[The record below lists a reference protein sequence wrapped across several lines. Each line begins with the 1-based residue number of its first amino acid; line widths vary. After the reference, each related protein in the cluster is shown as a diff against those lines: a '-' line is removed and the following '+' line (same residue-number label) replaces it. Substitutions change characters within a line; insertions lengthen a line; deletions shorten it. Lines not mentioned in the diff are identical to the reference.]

1 MTVTLCVMMA
11 SVIVLATGTVLA
23 VSLINFRSAA
33 TTEAEML
40 QERQRIVRP
49 SMVMIGVA
57 AAFWAIMVAL
67 DIWWNL
73 VSNAAFVRMLL
84 RLL

>member
-1 MTVTLCVMMA
+1 
-11 SVIVLATGTVLA
+11 
-23 VSLINFRSAA
+23 
-33 TTEAEML
+33 ML
-40 QERQRIVRP
+40 QERRRIVRP
-49 SMVMIGVA
+49 SLVMIGVA

-84 RLL
+84 RPL

>member
-1 MTVTLCVMMA
+1 
-11 SVIVLATGTVLA
+11 
-23 VSLINFRSAA
+23 
-33 TTEAEML
+33 
-40 QERQRIVRP
+40 
-49 SMVMIGVA
+49 
-57 AAFWAIMVAL
+57 MVAL

>member
-33 TTEAEML
+33 TTEVEML

-49 SMVMIGVA
+49 SLVMIGVA
-57 AAFWAIMVAL
+57 AVLWAIMAAL